1 MSEKIGVYSLD
12 ESFRECISLRLS
24 PGSSPVPWALC
35 SLTATFMGECC
46 GELFPKIDGKG
57 GPLNRDEIAGAVGF
71 VLNELVENAV
81 KFRQH
86 GDVDVIVGLDRE
98 DVVCLVSNSILA
110 STVPALRAR
119 LYELMQGD
127 PRELLR
133 RQVEAN
139 ATDVKGGKSAGSGL
153 GYFILMTD
161 HGVRLGWELSPISGS
176 SFNITTMARI
186 PVRNERSDHGDY
198 R

>member
-1 MSEKIGVYSLD
+1 MSEKIGAYSLD

-46 GELFPKIDGKG
+46 GELIPKIDGNG
-57 GPLNRDEIAGAVGF
+57 GPLNRNEIAGAVDF

-86 GDVDVIVGLDRE
+86 GNVDVTVGLERE
-98 DVVCLVSNSILA
+98 DVVCLVSNSIMT
-110 STVPALRAR
+110 STVPALRAK
-119 LYELMQGD
+119 LYELTQGD
-127 PRELLR
+127 PGELLR

-139 ATDVKGGKSAGSGL
+139 TTDVKDGKSAGSGL
-153 GYFILMTD
+153 GYFILMND
-161 HGVRLGWELSPISGS
+161 HGVRLGWELSPISDS
-176 SFNITTMARI
+176 SFSITTMARI
-186 PVRNERSDHGDY
+186 PVRNERSVYGN
-198 R
+198 

>member
-12 ESFRECISLRLS
+12 ESFRECLSLRLS

-46 GELFPKIDGKG
+46 GELFTKIDGKG

-81 KFRQH
+81 KFREH
-86 GDVDVIVGLDRE
+86 GNIDVTVGLERE
-98 DVVCLVSNSILA
+98 GVVCLVSNSILT

-119 LYELMQGD
+119 LYELTQGD
-127 PRELLR
+127 PGLLLR

-139 ATDVKGGKSAGSGL
+139 SMNVKGGKSAGSGL
-153 GYFILMTD
+153 GYFILMND
-161 HGVRLGWELSPISGS
+161 LGVRLGWELAPISDS
-176 SFNITTMARI
+176 SFSITTMARI
-186 PVRNERSDHGDY
+186 PVRNERSDHGD
-198 R
+198 